1 MFSLAVSG
9 LAAVDNPA
17 PGVAVIRCLREA
29 GFDGTIIGLAYD
41 VLEPGILNRDI
52 VDAAYLLPYPK
63 AGKESLLERL
73 VHIHEH
79 NKLNAIIPCLDSELT
94 NFIGLQEEMTAR
106 GIKCLLPSQ
115 DQLKAASKSHLS
127 SQLAALGVKSPET
140 RFASGPHEV
149 RKICEEMKPP
159 VFIKGPFY
167 EAYKAYNIE
176 DAVHFSLEVAGRWGY
191 PVILQQSVEGE
202 EINAAVVSD
211 GAGGCAA
218 VCMKKLVITGKGK
231 GWTGVS
237 IKNEGLL
244 AISRTISTGIGW
256 RGPMEIE
263 AVQGRDGTISVIEIN
278 PRFPAW
284 IYLSK
289 AAGLNLPHLL
299 LQMIQGQPLPSVNDY
314 QTGVVFSNFTTN
326 IITEIS
332 TIEGM
337 FTAGEV
343 HYEKKI

>member
-1 MFSLAVSG
+1 MVSLAVSG

-29 GFDGTIIGLAYD
+29 GFDGTIVGLAYD

-52 VDAAYLLPYPK
+52 LDAAYLLPYPK
-63 AGKESLLERL
+63 AGKDALLERL
-73 VHIHEH
+73 LHIHERH
-79 NKLNAIIPCLDSELT
+79 HLTAIIPCLDSELT
-94 NFIGLQEEMTAR
+94 NYIGVQKELATRSIAC
-106 GIKCLLPSQ
+106 ILPTQ
-115 DQLKAASKSHLS
+115 AQLKVVSKSNLAA
-127 SQLAALGVKSPET
+127 QLAGLGVKSPDT
-140 RFASGPHEV
+140 RFASGPQEI
-149 RKICEEMKPP
+149 RKMLDEMTLP
-159 VFIKGPFY
+159 VYIKGPFY
-167 EAYKAYNIE
+167 EAYKARTIDE
-176 DAVHFSLEVAGRWGY
+176 AIHFSAVVAGRWGY
-191 PVILQQSVEGE
+191 PVIVQQDVEGE

-231 GWTGVS
+231 GWTAVS

-244 AISRTISTGIGW
+244 TIARTISAGIGW

-263 AVQGRDGTISVIEIN
+263 AVQARDGAISVIEIN

-299 LQMIQGQPLPSVNDY
+299 LQMILGRSLPAESDY
-314 QTGVVFSNFTTN
+314 RTGVVFSNFTTN
-326 IITEIS
+326 IITEIA
-332 TIEGM
+332 TIEGL
-337 FTAGEV
+337 FTSGEV
-343 HYEKKI
+343 HYEKKV